1 MIKYWTLFLISWFCF
16 SYSEYFVF
24 WREEVPENVLQQYRF
39 QILRW
44 LEDKENKMEVLCIV
58 WQLISI

>member
-1 MIKYWTLFLISWFCF
+1 MIKYFSWFWF
-16 SYSEYFVF
+16 SYSEYFVY

-44 LEDKENKMEVLCIV
+44 LEDKENKMEVLCYV